1 MSLTCGKLQPS
12 GPQRACKWV
21 HIPEGVYQALENTIG
36 TLGGNIRIV
45 ETRSVSFCN
54 ESGLFFAELIPMASS
69 VRVLLPMSYDE
80 VDDPG
85 GIAAD
90 ANRWMWIPNA
100 VHDQCGIVVD
110 VSVQDQIDLVLR
122 MVAQVLSR
130 IRELN
135 SFR

>member
-90 ANRWMWIPNA
+90 ANRWTWIPNA

-122 MVAQVLSR
+122 MVAQVYQES
-130 IRELN
+130 E
-135 SFR
+135 S